1 MIREM
6 RRKDRE
12 LKKEEAMEILDKT
25 TYGILS
31 TISEDGYPYGVPV
44 NHIYFNDS
52 IYFHCAVEGH
62 KLDNIKNNDKVS
74 FCVVGEAEVLPDKFS
89 TKYESA
95 IVFGRAMEVSDEEKN
110 RAFLEIL
117 NKFTPDYIEEG
128 KEYIEKRSNASK
140 VIKICIEHISGKG
153 RR

>member
-12 LKKEEAMEILDKT
+12 LQKDEALEILDKSL
-25 TYGILS
+25 YGVLS
-31 TISEDGYPYGVPV
+31 TVSEDGFPYGVPI
-44 NHIYFNDS
+44 NHIYIDGS

-89 TKYESA
+89 TKYQSV
-95 IVFGRAMEVSDEEKN
+95 IVFGRAMEVPDDEKN
-110 RAFLEIL
+110 MVLLEIL
-117 NKFTPDYIEEG
+117 NKYSPDYIEEG
-128 KEYIEKRSNASK
+128 KEHIQKRGKASK
-140 VIKICIEHISGKG
+140 VIRIKIEHISGKA